1 MFEAYR
7 AIELLNRLL
16 KSEITVKQF
25 YAEAGRLPE
34 AEMQIL
40 ADLIKA
46 RYEEAKA
53 LGLELDRPAKP
64 SL

>member
-25 YAEAGRLPE
+25 YVEAGRLPE